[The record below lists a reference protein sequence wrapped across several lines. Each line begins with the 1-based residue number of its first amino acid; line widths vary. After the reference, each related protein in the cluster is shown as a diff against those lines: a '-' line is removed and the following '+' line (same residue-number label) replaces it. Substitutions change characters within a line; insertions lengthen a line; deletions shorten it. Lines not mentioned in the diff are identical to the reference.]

1 VKGKIFGSRY
11 KIIEYIAKGGFG
23 KTYLAEDI
31 QLPGKDRCV
40 LKQLYPSIEAPKV
53 VALARRLFKT
63 EASTL
68 HNLGF
73 HEQIPELLAY
83 FEEETKFYLV
93 QQYIEGQTL
102 EKELIREGVWSEARV
117 IEFLKDVLE
126 ILKFIHGKGVIHRDI
141 KPNNLIRRHSDGK
154 IVLVD
159 FGTAKEVLQGETDL
173 AQLTVAIGTQGY
185 MPIEQARGKPR
196 AASDLYALGIIAI
209 QALTGV
215 EPLDLEEDEE
225 GELVWNSAEVS
236 PKLVEILNQM
246 TRDHFKDRYQSAEM
260 VLQALNSLNRGLT
273 KPQSITAI
281 QAPLSNDSQPKQ
293 PTSITASTYI
303 EPETIV
309 TSTPADTKLQDK
321 IEASPS
327 PTVVSE
333 NNISAIQLDPT
344 PEIKSKQ
351 RLVIS
356 NQAGILIAAIASILA
371 IFSSIYLLVQLP
383 QSDTPTSEPNST
395 PRVDQGTGFRKDL

>member
-1 VKGKIFGSRY
+1 MKGKIFGSRY

-23 KTYLAEDI
+23 RTYLAEDI